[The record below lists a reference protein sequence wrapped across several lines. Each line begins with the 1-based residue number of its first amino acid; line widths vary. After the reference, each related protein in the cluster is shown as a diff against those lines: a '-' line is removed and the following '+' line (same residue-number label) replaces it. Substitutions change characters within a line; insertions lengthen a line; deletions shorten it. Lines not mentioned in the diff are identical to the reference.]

1 VPADCPPGVVALFCE
16 NVPILVTL
24 RLPGVTV
31 EADGAIFETWTCG
44 DPSCATLSVRQ
55 QWSGTTTRA
64 RGIVRQL
71 EGGTLS
77 GGGVLAFDATTFAL
91 VTFDEV

>member
-1 VPADCPPGVVALFCE
+1 VALFCE

-31 EADGAIFETWTCG
+31 EADRAIFETWSCG
-44 DPSCATLSVRQ
+44 DPSCATLSVTQ

-71 EGGTLS
+71 EGGTLRAAAS
-77 GGGVLAFDATTFAL
+77 SPSMRPRSPSSPSTRS
-91 VTFDEV
+91 